1 MTDTSS
7 VFHLQMLDAEHR
19 ANFDAGKPWLF
30 ETHDT
35 LMQFETEEAVCDAQ
49 REYRTARGFD
59 PLTGKCL
66 QNNEPETPEQKA
78 AREVF
83 ENSNH
88 WGG

>member
-1 MTDTSS
+1 MRHWSEVYS
-7 VFHLQMLDAEHR
+7 CRCGMRFRSYAAEARHR
-19 ANFDAGKPWLF
+19 HNF
-30 ETHDT
+30 
-35 LMQFETEEAVCDAQ
+35 
-49 REYRTARGFD
+49 
-59 PLTGKCL
+59 PLLCRKAKRVQ